1 MIRYKIDVME
11 ELKKKKITPKM
22 IRDNGWISEA
32 TLQNIRNKK
41 PVTFATLDTLCR
53 LLKKQPGQILEW
65 IPDGSKDQEKTGE

>member
-41 PVTFATLDTLCR
+41 PVTFSTLDTLCR
-53 LLKKQPGQILEW
+53 LLKKQPGQILEY
-65 IPDGSKDQEKTGE
+65 IPEDQQENKTE

>member
-41 PVTFATLDTLCR
+41 PVTFSTLDTLCR
-53 LLKKQPGQILEW
+53 LLKKQPGQILEF
-65 IPDGSKDQEKTGE
+65 IPEEQQENKTE

>member
-41 PVTFATLDTLCR
+41 PVTFSTLDTLCR
-53 LLKKQPGQILEW
+53 LLKKQPGQILEF
-65 IPDGSKDQEKTGE
+65 IAEDQQEKTTE